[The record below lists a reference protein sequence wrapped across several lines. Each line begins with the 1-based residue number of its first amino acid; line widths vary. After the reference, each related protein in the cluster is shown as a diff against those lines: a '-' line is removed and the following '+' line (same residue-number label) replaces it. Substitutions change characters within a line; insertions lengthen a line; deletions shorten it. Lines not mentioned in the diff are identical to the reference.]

1 MIGRGPNDFNEFV
14 GHSQTWG
21 KPYSSVDC
29 RILKWRLGRE
39 FSTTADAGRSR
50 WVGDQIAGSP
60 CGDGARAAL
69 AHLFEA
75 HELAMDVG
83 TDPVAFAVPIE
94 EFRALGVLRATLNW
108 LVHTGYASRDGRAG
122 GSTGRAVRGAGTYC
136 LSDIDNLLLTEAG
149 VELAR
154 RLAHRGGNWRDGVRD
169 RLEHHWA
176 LDNRND
182 VDALREM
189 TPSWNA
195 ASRTLCVG
203 NRLVRRFRWAAPN
216 QEFVLTSFQEEG
228 WPRRIDDPLPP
239 RDEMDPKIRLRDT
252 ITCLNRGQKP
262 CQIRFHGDGAG
273 RGVLWELVG

>member
-1 MIGRGPNDFNEFV
+1 M
-14 GHSQTWG
+14 SW
-21 KPYSSVDC
+21 
-29 RILKWRLGRE
+29 
-39 FSTTADAGRSR
+39 
-50 WVGDQIAGSP
+50 DQIAGSA
-60 CGDGARAAL
+60 CGDRARAAL
-69 AHLFEA
+69 AHLLEA

-94 EFRALGVLRATLNW
+94 EFRALGVLRATLKW
-108 LVHTGYASRDGRAG
+108 LIHTGYASREGRAG
-122 GSTGRAVRGAGTYC
+122 DSTRRAVRGAGMYS

-154 RLAHRGGNWRDGVRD
+154 LASAGGGKPAGASDFSN
-169 RLEHHWA
+169 HNA
-176 LDNRND
+176 PFDNRND
-182 VDALREM
+182 VDALRET

-195 ASRTLCVG
+195 ASRTLYVG

-252 ITCLNRGQKP
+252 ITYLNRGQEP
-262 CQIRFHGDGAG
+262 FRIRFHGDGTG
-273 RGVLWELVG
+273 RGVLWELIG